1 MMSVYLDYNASAPVD
16 PQVLDVMIDVYRNHF
31 GNADSRTHGFGEDAR
46 NIVETA
52 RKQVASLLGVTP
64 AEVFFTS
71 GATES
76 NNIAL
81 QGLRAYAE
89 TAKKKKIVTSAIEH
103 KAILETVSELQ
114 KEGFKAAFVKPDA
127 TGRVPVQKILN
138 EVTEHTLAVS
148 LMHVNNE
155 TGIIQPVEQLGNEL
169 EKRKVLF
176 HVDATQSCGKLVEEI
191 KKMKYDMLSFSAHKL
206 GGPQGI
212 GVLVLRKKNYK
223 LPPVKAIMYGG
234 PQEHGIRPGT
244 VPVALV
250 AGCGKACEIAELEYI
265 HRAEKLKFVKDLVLQ
280 MLGESGLDFTIN
292 GDQNYCMNNTLNVCL
307 HGVSSEALMILT
319 KQYCGISNGSA
330 CTSKSYSPSY
340 VLLAMGVS
348 VEQIENSVRIS
359 WGADTDPDL
368 LKAEFSKMLSMAK
381 KLAQ

>member
-81 QGLRAYAE
+81 QGLRTYAE

-206 GGPQGI
+206 GGPQGV

-223 LPPVKAIMYGG
+223 FPPVKAIMYGG

-250 AGCGKACEIAELEYI
+250 AGCGKACEIAEQECG
-265 HRAEKLKFVKDLVLQ
+265 HRAEKLKLLKNLVVQ
-280 MLGESGLDFTIN
+280 MLDKSGLNFTIN
-292 GDQNYCMNNTLNVCL
+292 GDQNYCMDNTLNVCL
-307 HGVSSEALMILT
+307 HGVSSEALMIST

-340 VLLAMGVS
+340 VLLAMGVP

-359 WGADTDPDL
+359 WGADTDPIL
-368 LKAEFSKMLSMAK
+368 LKVRFSEMLSMAK